1 MRQGTQKRN
10 DARAHRADTPYANP
24 RSALPHWAVRSTFQL
39 AENIPAASA
48 LFAEYQFREGVL
60 DAIGRTVKP
69 LIKQIISILS
79 LAASAIALT
88 APLAH
93 ADDPFL
99 RRTATVRA
107 VEKVGPAVVNITTE
121 VVVQQSPFR
130 SPFGDPS
137 MDEFFRDF
145 FEPRRPRTQTA
156 QSAGSGVL
164 IDAER
169 RVLTNEH
176 VIHNANRIFVTLSDG
191 REYEAEL
198 IGADPNNDIAVLQL
212 KTNDTIPW
220 IPMGTA
226 KDLLVGEPVIAIG
239 NPFGLSNTVTT
250 GVLSASGRS
259 LRTNTGTFH
268 GFLQTDASI
277 NPGNSGGPLLNAEGT
292 LIGINTAIYNGAEGI
307 GFAIPIDV
315 ARRIVGELITHGEI
329 APVWLGFSAQD
340 LTPELRRAL
349 QVSNKLT
356 GAVVNRV
363 DSVGPAAKGGL
374 QRGDVITKFD
384 GQAIETASDIDAL
397 MRRSTRGQ
405 EIALEVWSGQNK
417 RQLVLRAEEL
427 KPEAIDALAWSIL
440 GVELAPGIRG
450 EYFEV
455 TNVRA
460 ASPAQKIGMQKR
472 DRLLAVNGRRLKSQA
487 LLRNVLVDLRGA
499 NYVRLVVQRENGQY
513 HVTVPLQ

>member
-1 MRQGTQKRN
+1 M
-10 DARAHRADTPYANP
+10 
-24 RSALPHWAVRSTFQL
+24 
-39 AENIPAASA
+39 
-48 LFAEYQFREGVL
+48 
-60 DAIGRTVKP
+60 KP
-69 LIKQIISILS
+69 LQRPTIAILFLAVSI
-79 LAASAIALT
+79 ATFT
-88 APLAH
+88 AFSTH

-99 RRTATVRA
+99 RRTATVRV

-130 SPFGDPS
+130 SPFGDPG

-176 VIHNANRIFVTLSDG
+176 VIHNASRIFVTLSDG

-198 IGADPNNDIAVLQL
+198 IGADPNNDIAVLQI
-212 KTNDTIPW
+212 KTSDTIPW
-220 IPMGTA
+220 TPMGTA

-250 GVLSASGRS
+250 GVLSAMGRS

-315 ARRIVGELITHGEI
+315 AQRIVGELITHGEI

-349 QVSNKLT
+349 QVSNKIT
-356 GAVVNRV
+356 GAVVNRI
-363 DSVGPAAKGGL
+363 DPAGPAAKGGL
-374 QRGDVITKFD
+374 QRGDIITRFD
-384 GQAIETASDIDAL
+384 GQAIETANDIDAL
-397 MRRSTRGQ
+397 MRRSTRDQ
-405 EIALEVWSGQNK
+405 EIPLEVWSGQSK
-417 RQLVLRAEEL
+417 RRLVLRAEEL

-440 GVELAPGIRG
+440 GIELGPGARG

-455 TNVRA
+455 TNIRA
-460 ASPAQKIGMQKR
+460 ASPAQQIGMQKR
-472 DRLLAVNGRRLKSQA
+472 DRLLAINGRRLKSQV
-487 LLRNVLVDLRGA
+487 LLRNALVDLRGA
-499 NYVRLVVQRENGQY
+499 SYVRLIVQRGNGQY
-513 HVTVPLQ
+513 HVTLPLQ